1 LAKGKSKKTE
11 LTPEEAAQAA
21 AMKKR
26 LEELAAQRKER
37 DSARARGG
45 NAGGGWSPGGVEP
58 HQIRSGR
65 RGNR

>member
-1 LAKGKSKKTE
+1 LAKTKKAKRE

-26 LEELAAQRKER
+26 LEELEVQRKER
-37 DSARARGG
+37 DAARSRGV
-45 NAGGGWSPGGVEP
+45 NAGGGWAPGGFEP

>member
-1 LAKGKSKKTE
+1 LAKSKQKKRE
-11 LTPEEAAQAA
+11 LSPEETAQAA

-26 LEELAAQRKER
+26 LEELAAQRKEH
-37 DSARARGG
+37 DAARARGG